1 MRDDEVNEEKEYL
14 ERLVIEAQETIYFF
28 SSGRKPERE
37 RSACAAFLRC
47 LGINFRS
54 EEIISSQ
61 KDPPDVVFRS
71 ARFEVLEVLDQ
82 GRKRHDE
89 WQAKRERRKQAKKLA
104 NLLRPYR
111 PPNPMSYAEVLNLIT
126 QALAKKAARYGQ
138 STCAGLDALVYVN
151 ILSNVL
157 DTQSPIPSTDELSH
171 QGWCSVSMIMPLFSH
186 VFFTRES
193 APTFLQRFAGQTRNK
208 REDLDTLFKL

>member
-1 MRDDEVNEEKEYL
+1 MRDDEVSKEKEYL
-14 ERLVIEAQETIYFF
+14 ERLVTEAQETIYFF

-47 LGINFRS
+47 LGIDFVS
-54 EEIISSQ
+54 EEIIFMQ

-89 WQAKRERRKQAKKLA
+89 WKAKRERRKQAKTLN

-111 PPNPMSYAEVLNLIT
+111 PPYPLSYAEVLNLIT

-138 STCAGLDALVYVN
+138 STCADLDALVCVN
-151 ILSNVL
+151 LLSNVL
-157 DTQSPIPSTDELSH
+157 DPQSPIPSTDELSH
-171 QGWCSVSMIMPLFSH
+171 QGWRSVSMIMPLFSH
-186 VFFTRES
+186 VFFTRGS
-193 APTFLQRFAGQTRNK
+193 APTFLQQFAGQTRNK
-208 REDLDTLFKL
+208 CKNLDTLFKL